1 MILMNLQQI
10 TLAIGGPPLL
20 DGISLQI
27 NDGEK
32 ICLLGR
38 NGSGKT
44 TLMKII
50 NRDIEPDSGRLICGG
65 NLKTALLTQE
75 IPEDMT
81 GSVYSIIAGGIASP
95 EEFTHHLDSYEEQ
108 EKRSHIEK
116 ILSLLTLDP
125 SKDFE
130 SLSAGMKRRVLLGRA
145 LVREPDILLLDEPTN
160 HLDIYAIEWLEDFLS
175 RYEKTVFLVTHDR
188 MFLQKTAKRI
198 IELDRGTLAD
208 WQCDY
213 RTFLQRKDA
222 LLEAEEAQ
230 REVFDKKLAKE
241 EAWIRRGVKA
251 RRTRNEGRVKALLK
265 MREER
270 KVRREQAGN
279 VRMTIQQTEK
289 SGKLVLEAT
298 DISFGYNDTNIIE
311 NLTTTILRGDRVG
324 IIGPNGCGK
333 STLIKLLTME
343 LSPKKGSVKP
353 GVRIEAAYFD
363 QLRNQLD
370 ENETVREN
378 VSDGNDI
385 IDFNGK
391 QKHVIGYLED
401 FLFSPDR
408 AAVKVKVLSGGEKNR
423 LLLAKL
429 FARPANLLILDEP
442 TNDLDLETVELLEE
456 LLIEF
461 EGTILLVSHDREF
474 LNNVVTSTLAFEGQ
488 GAVSECVGGY
498 DEWISR
504 RSNNL
509 RSPENEV
516 SISKKARERK
526 PADKKKLT
534 FREKKELESIP
545 HILED
550 KENRRKELVNMMS
563 DPSLYKDRGETVSG
577 IKEELRRIEE
587 ELEALYHRWQ
597 ELEEKE

>member
-10 TLAIGGPPLL
+10 TLAIGGPSLL

-50 NRDIEPDSGRLICGG
+50 NRDIEPDSGKIICGG
-65 NLKTALLTQE
+65 NLKTALLTQD
-75 IPEDMT
+75 IPEDLA
-81 GSVYSIIAGGIASP
+81 GSVYSIIAEGIASQ

-125 SKDFE
+125 SKDFG

-145 LVREPDILLLDEPTN
+145 IVKDPDILLLDEPTN

-175 RYEKTVFLVTHDR
+175 RYEKTIFLVTHDR

-222 LLEAEEAQ
+222 LLDAEEAQ
-230 REVFDKKLAKE
+230 RDLFDRKLARE

-251 RRTRNEGRVKALLK
+251 RRTRNEGRVKALMK

-270 KVRREQAGN
+270 KARREQAGN
-279 VRMTIQQTEK
+279 VRMSIQQTEK
-289 SGKLVLEAT
+289 SGKLVLEAI
-298 DISFGYNDTNIIE
+298 DISFGYNNTNIIE

-333 STLIKLLTME
+333 STLIKLLSLE
-343 LSPKKGSVKP
+343 LSPRKGSVKP

-370 ENETVREN
+370 ENKTVREN
-378 VSDGNDI
+378 VSDGNDV

-401 FLFSPDR
+401 FLFTPDR

-456 LLIEF
+456 LLIDYK
-461 EGTILLVSHDREF
+461 GTLLLVSHDREF
-474 LNNVVTSTLAFEGQ
+474 LNNVVTSTLAFEGD
-488 GAVSECVGGY
+488 GVVRECAGGY
-498 DEWISR
+498 DEWINRKNINR
-504 RSNNL
+504 RN
-509 RSPENEV
+509 PEIEVNEP
-516 SISKKARERK
+516 KKTREK
-526 PADKKKLT
+526 KSEKKKLT
-534 FREKKELESIP
+534 FREKKELETLP
-545 HILED
+545 HVLEE
-550 KENRRKELVNMMS
+550 KENRRKELFTMMS
-563 DPSLYKDRGETVSG
+563 DPSLYKDRGETVTG
-577 IKEELRRIEE
+577 IKEELRILDE
-587 ELEALYHRWQ
+587 ELKGLYLRWQ